1 MGSFALQANKGT
13 ALRGV
18 MDRLGISGAQ
28 VMTMG
33 DNFND
38 LPMFACGRI
47 SVAMGNAPRPVQQ
60 QATHVASSNDAEGV
74 AWAIQTLLGK

>member
-1 MGSFALQANKGT
+1 
-13 ALRGV
+13 
-18 MDRLGISGAQ
+18 
-28 VMTMG
+28 MG

-47 SVAMGNAPRPVQQ
+47 SVAMGNAPRAVQQ
-60 QATHVASSNDAEGV
+60 QATHVAPSNDAEGV